1 MHSTTKYF
9 WLVSSLSYF
18 LIFIL
23 KNILSKNTMI
33 KSNKTIKI
41 LVKNEQ
47 KKKQKKN
54 SSSHYSVVGA
64 LSVNIYTLI
73 YIVEV
78 GVSGKNINN

>member
-1 MHSTTKYF
+1 M
-9 WLVSSLSYF
+9 
-18 LIFIL
+18 
-23 KNILSKNTMI
+23 NRR
-33 KSNKTIKI
+33 
-41 LVKNEQ
+41 
-47 KKKQKKN
+47 KKQKKN